1 MTEIKSLQCRPKQCI
16 SYITYHFAGI
26 SLSSFTSRNDKKIL
40 WPNRIYGSISCVRS
54 SCTKS
59 WTI

>member
-26 SLSSFTSRNDKKIL
+26 SLSSFTSRNDKKFSGLIEFMGAFL
-40 WPNRIYGSISCVRS
+40 VSGQAVR
-54 SCTKS
+54 KAGQ
-59 WTI
+59 